1 MRRGVRAHRAFSRP
15 ASPSVADQAGSEN
28 PMPDLLMAA
37 LIVGAFALL
46 ALYVAACGRA

>member
-1 MRRGVRAHRAFSRP
+1 MRCRVRAHRAFSRP
-15 ASPSVADQAGSEN
+15 ASPSIADRADSET

-46 ALYVAACGRA
+46 ALYVAACARA